1 MASRDARFKQ
11 AALAYLIY
19 GIIYWAGGLYLQTQ
33 GLGPNRYVAVWF
45 VVGAVIVLLF
55 PYLLSRDVSWFDR
68 WVLSR
73 RDFARIL
80 TVLVSVRAFEVG
92 RIALK
97 GGPAGM
103 PALGGGVF
111 STEAG
116 VWTFFIITLA
126 TAAMLVRAAWGRT
139 DLP

>member
-1 MASRDARFKQ
+1 MGPSDARFKQ
-11 AALAYLIY
+11 AAFAYLVY
-19 GIIYWAGGLYLQTQ
+19 GVIYWAGGLYLQMQ

-45 VVGAVIVLLF
+45 TIGGAIVLLF
-55 PYLLSRDVSWFDR
+55 PYLLSRNVVWFDR

-80 TVLVSVRAFEVG
+80 TALVLFRAIEVG

-97 GGPAGM
+97 GGPARM

-111 STEAG
+111 PTEAG
-116 VWTFFIITLA
+116 AWTFFIITLA
-126 TAAMLVRAAWGRT
+126 TAAILARAAWGRA